1 MIIPAL
7 LLAVPAA
14 LVLKQPDLGT
24 ALILVLITATLIFVG
39 GLNWRTLV
47 VADARR
53 RCWRRRSDG
62 II

>member
-24 ALILVLITATLIFVG
+24 ALILILITGTLIFVG
-39 GLNWRTLV
+39 GLNWRMLV
-47 VADARR
+47 VLMLGAVLAAPVG
-53 RCWRRRSDG
+53 G